1 MQHGD
6 LMGQLME
13 GFYAE
18 VETRATAWP
27 AGRADLHWHI
37 LFAPEVIEEKLVAPY
52 REILHQPGLAPVDA
66 RWVHT
71 TVMHGGPME
80 EYKPGEI
87 DTILERVRAE
97 CATIAPFDL
106 VFDRPAIGRVAVEC
120 TARPG
125 APARRL
131 WELTTRIDAEVT
143 GSRFP
148 TTPSGYY
155 PHSSL
160 AYGVAGPERA
170 NRQTMKRLM
179 SDHPGEPVVVR
190 AEKISLVAQSHDRR
204 HITWQHIAN
213 ASLGG
218 A

>member
-1 MQHGD
+1 MICRLQHGD
-6 LMGQLME
+6 LMGQLVE
-13 GFYAE
+13 DFYAE
-18 VETRATAWP
+18 VETRANAWP
-27 AGRADLHWHI
+27 AGRSD
-37 LFAPEVIEEKLVAPY
+37 
-52 REILHQPGLAPVDA
+52 LHQPGLAPVDA

-71 TVMHGGPME
+71 TVMHGGPVQ

-97 CATIAPFDL
+97 CATLAPFDL

-143 GSRFP
+143 GGRFP
-148 TTPSGYY
+148 TTPSGGYY

-170 NRQTMKRLM
+170 NRQAMKSLL
-179 SDHPGEPVVVR
+179 SDHPGEPVVLR

-204 HITWQHIAN
+204 HITWQHIAD
-213 ASLGG
+213 ASLDGV
-218 A
+218 